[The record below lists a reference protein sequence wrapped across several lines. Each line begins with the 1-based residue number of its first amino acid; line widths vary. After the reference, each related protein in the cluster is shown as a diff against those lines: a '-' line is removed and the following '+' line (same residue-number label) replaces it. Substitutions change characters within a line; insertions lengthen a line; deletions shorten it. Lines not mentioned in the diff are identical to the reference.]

1 MVRYYFDLQEGD
13 TFVGDDEGTE
23 LLDIAEA
30 QIEAADFLADMAK
43 DLSMRIPDP
52 PDTQCPL
59 KFAIKTVRYFCSALH
74 LLDALNECSSCLL
87 WYRQPSKRIL
97 GPPE

>member
-43 DLSMRIPDP
+43 DLS
-52 PDTQCPL
+52 
-59 KFAIKTVRYFCSALH
+59 
-74 LLDALNECSSCLL
+74 
-87 WYRQPSKRIL
+87 RIL
-97 GPPE
+97 RTPNVH